1 MLKVVFPDKE
11 SRDGVVEKSK
21 DLKDLGEPWNKVFL
35 NRDEHPVYR
44 SENNRL
50 RRKMN
55 EYRKKPEFQ
64 DNPKEHVK
72 IVKGELTVD
81 GNVVDRNTFK
91 SNFQ

>member
-1 MLKVVFPDKE
+1 
-11 SRDGVVEKSK
+11 
-21 DLKDLGEPWNKVFL
+21 
-35 NRDEHPVYR
+35 
-44 SENNRL
+44 
-50 RRKMN
+50 MN

-72 IVKGELTVD
+72 IVKGELMVD